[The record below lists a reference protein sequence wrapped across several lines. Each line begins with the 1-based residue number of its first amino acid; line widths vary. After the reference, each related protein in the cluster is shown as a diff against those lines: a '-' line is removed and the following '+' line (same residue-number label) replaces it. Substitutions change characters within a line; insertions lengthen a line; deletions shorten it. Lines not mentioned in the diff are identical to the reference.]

1 MEKNVQDRINS
12 WLNGP
17 YDEETKKE
25 IKALLDSGNEKEL
38 TDAFYRDLEFGTGGL
53 RGIMG
58 VGTNR
63 MNKYTVGVA
72 TQGLANYILKQGGSD
87 YKVAIGYDS
96 RNNSDVFSKAAAE
109 ILSSNGISVYLYDD
123 IHPISLLS
131 YAVRSLGCIAGVVVT
146 ASHNPKEYNGYKV
159 YWTDGAQVIPPHDK
173 NIIEEVL
180 KVKPEEVKTGDA
192 SRVTLIG
199 KDIEDKYMN
208 DLMGYLVNPDIIK
221 KHHDIKI
228 VYTPIHGSGYKM
240 VPMALRKAGFT
251 NLTTLEGA
259 QPPNG
264 NFPTVES
271 PNPENPEALQIAVNK
286 AKEIG
291 AELVMGTDPDCD
303 RMGCA
308 LLTKDGS
315 YMYLTGNQI
324 GSIIS
329 YYLITNKKN
338 VKDPYIV
345 KTIVTTELARAIADA
360 NNVKL
365 YDVLTGFKWIANI
378 IETTKEGTY
387 LFGFEE
393 SFGYCI
399 NSNVR
404 DKDGVSSCLMLAEVL
419 AYCKDNNMTLADY
432 LESIYEKYGYFYEE
446 TISITKKGADGAKAI
461 ADLMTYY
468 RNNLPK
474 ENLMTYYRNNLPKE
488 ISGVEVVSI
497 SDYEKKE
504 VYDNSGKKIKDITLP
519 KSNVLQYILS
529 DKTKITIRPSGT
541 EPKIK
546 FYFEVCVKESKD
558 KRLAIAKEKVAN
570 FKKFIKE

>member
-1 MEKNVQDRINS
+1 MEKNIEERINS
-12 WLNGP
+12 WLNGA

-25 IKALLDSGNEKEL
+25 IRDLLESKNEKEL

-63 MNKYTVGVA
+63 MNKYTVGRA
-72 TQGLANYILKQGGSD
+72 TQGLANYILKQNGKD
-87 YKVAIGYDS
+87 FKVAIGYDS
-96 RNNSDVFSKAAAE
+96 RNNSDIFSKTAAE
-109 ILSSNGISVYLYDD
+109 ILSSNGIKVYLYDD

-131 YAVRSLGCIAGVVVT
+131 YAVRSLGCIAGIVVT

-159 YWTDGAQVIPPHDK
+159 YWMDGAQVIPPHDK
-173 NIIEEVL
+173 NIIDEVL
-180 KVKPEEVKTGDA
+180 KVRPEEVKMGD
-192 SRVTLIG
+192 SSKVSLIG

-208 DLMGYLVNPDIIK
+208 DLMDYLVNPDIIK
-221 KHHDIKI
+221 KHNDIKI

-240 VPMALRKAGFT
+240 VPMALKKAGFT
-251 NLTTLEGA
+251 NITTLETV

-271 PNPENPEALQIAVNK
+271 PNPENPEALKMAVDK

-308 LLTKDGS
+308 LLDRDGN
-315 YMYLTGNQI
+315 YIYLTGNQI
-324 GSIIS
+324 GSIILN
-329 YYLITNKKN
+329 YLITNKKN
-338 VKDPYIV
+338 IKNPFVV
-345 KTIVTTELARAIADA
+345 KTIVTTELARTIADA

-365 YDVLTGFKWIANI
+365 FDVLTGFKWIADI
-378 IETTKEGTY
+378 IEREKDGNY

-399 NSNVR
+399 NGNVR
-404 DKDGVSSCLMLAEVL
+404 DKDGVSSCLIFAEIL
-419 AYCKDNNMTLADY
+419 AYCKDNDMTLADY
-432 LESIYEKYGYFYEE
+432 LESLYEKYGYFYEE

-461 ADLMTYY
+461 EDMMTYY
-468 RNNLPK
+468 RNN
-474 ENLMTYYRNNLPKE
+474 MPKE
-488 ISGVEVVSI
+488 ISGVEVVHI

-529 DKTKITIRPSGT
+529 DNTKITIRPSGT

-558 KRLAIAKEKVAN
+558 KRVSVAKEKVAN

>member
-12 WLNGP
+12 WLNGS

-72 TQGLANYILKQGGSD
+72 TQGLANYILKQGSNN

-131 YAVRSLGCIAGVVVT
+131 YAVRSLGCIAGIVVT

-173 NIIEEVL
+173 NIIDEVL
-180 KVKPEEVKTGDA
+180 KVKPEEVKMGDA
-192 SRVTLIG
+192 SKVTLIG

-208 DLMGYLVNPDIIK
+208 DLMSYLVNPDIIK

-271 PNPENPEALQIAVNK
+271 PNPENPEALKIAVNK

-324 GSIIS
+324 GSIIA

-338 VKDPYIV
+338 IQNPYIV

-365 YDVLTGFKWIANI
+365 YDVLTGFKWIADI
-378 IETTKEGTY
+378 IERTKDGTY

-461 ADLMTYY
+461 TD
-468 RNNLPK
+468 
-474 ENLMTYYRNNLPKE
+474 LMTYYRNNLPKE

-504 VYDNSGKKIKDITLP
+504 VYDNSGKKISDITLP

-558 KRLAIAKEKVAN
+558 KRLAVAKEKVAN

>member
-1 MEKNVQDRINS
+1 MEKIIEERINS
-12 WLNGP
+12 WLNGA
-17 YDEETKKE
+17 YDDETKKE
-25 IKALLDSGNEKEL
+25 IKSLLDSKNEKEL
-38 TDAFYRDLEFGTGGL
+38 IDAFYRDLEFGTGGL

-63 MNKYTVGVA
+63 MNKYTVGKA
-72 TQGLANYILKQGGSD
+72 TQGLANYILKQNKQNGKD

-96 RNNSDVFSKAAAE
+96 RNNSDIFSKTAAE
-109 ILSSNGISVYLYDD
+109 ILSSNGIKVYLYDD

-131 YAVRSLGCIAGVVVT
+131 YAVRNLECIAGIVVT

-173 NIIEEVL
+173 NIIDEVL
-180 KVKPEEVKTGDA
+180 KVSPEEVKMGDN
-192 SRVTLIG
+192 SKVSFIG

-208 DLMGYLVNPDIIK
+208 DLMNYLVNPDIIK

-240 VPMALRKAGFT
+240 VPMALKKAGFT
-251 NLTTLEGA
+251 NITTLESV

-271 PNPENPEALQIAVNK
+271 PNPENPEALKIAVDK

-291 AELVMGTDPDCD
+291 AELVLGTDPDCD
-303 RMGCA
+303 RMGIA
-308 LLTKDGS
+308 LLNRDGN
-315 YMYLTGNQI
+315 YIYLTGNQI
-324 GSIIS
+324 GSIILN
-329 YYLITNKKN
+329 YLITNKKN
-338 VKDPYIV
+338 IKNPFVV

-360 NNVKL
+360 NNVKIF
-365 YDVLTGFKWIANI
+365 DVLTGFKWIADI
-378 IETTKEGTY
+378 IEREKDGNY

-393 SFGYCI
+393 SFGYCM
-399 NSNVR
+399 NGNVR
-404 DKDGVSSCLMLAEVL
+404 DKDGVSSCLIFSEIL
-419 AYCKDNNMTLADY
+419 AYCKYNSITLADY
-432 LESIYEKYGYFYEE
+432 LESVYEKYGYFYEE

-461 ADLMTYY
+461 EDMMTYY
-468 RNNLPK
+468 RNNI
-474 ENLMTYYRNNLPKE
+474 PKE
-488 ISGVEVVSI
+488 ISGVEVVHI

-504 VYDNSGKKIKDITLP
+504 IYDNNGKKIKDITLP
-519 KSNVLQYILS
+519 KSNVLQYILK
-529 DKTKITIRPSGT
+529 DNTKITIRPSGT

-558 KRLAIAKEKVAN
+558 KRVAIAKEKVAN

>member
-1 MEKNVQDRINS
+1 MEKIVEERINS
-12 WLNGP
+12 WLNGA

-25 IKALLDSGNEKEL
+25 IRDLIDSKNEKEL

-58 VGTNR
+58 VGSNR
-63 MNKYTVGVA
+63 MNKYTVGKA
-72 TQGLANYILKQGGSD
+72 TQGLANYILKQNGESF
-87 YKVAIGYDS
+87 KVAIGYDS
-96 RNNSDVFSKAAAE
+96 RNNSDIFSKTAAE
-109 ILSSNGISVYLYDD
+109 ILSSNGIKVYLYDD

-131 YAVRSLGCIAGVVVT
+131 YAVRSLGCIAGIVVT

-173 NIIEEVL
+173 NIIDEVL
-180 KVKPEEVKTGDA
+180 KVKPEEVKLGDN
-192 SRVTLIG
+192 SNVRLIG

-221 KHHDIKI
+221 KHNDIKI

-240 VPMALRKAGFT
+240 VPMALKKAGFT
-251 NLTTLEGA
+251 NITTLETV

-271 PNPENPEALQIAVNK
+271 PNPENPEALKMAVDK

-308 LLTKDGS
+308 LLDRDKN
-315 YMYLTGNQI
+315 YIYLTGNQI
-324 GSIIS
+324 GSIILH
-329 YYLITNKKN
+329 YLITNKKN
-338 VKDPYIV
+338 IKNPFVV
-345 KTIVTTELARAIADA
+345 KTIVTTELAKSIANA
-360 NNVKL
+360 NNVKIF
-365 YDVLTGFKWIANI
+365 DVLTGFKWIADI
-378 IETTKEGTY
+378 IEREKDGNY

-399 NSNVR
+399 NGNVR
-404 DKDGVSSCLMLAEVL
+404 DKDGVSACLIFAEIL
-419 AYCKDNNMTLADY
+419 AYCKDNDITLVDY
-432 LESIYEKYGYFYEE
+432 LESVYEKYGYFYEE

-461 ADLMTYY
+461 EDMMTYY
-468 RNNLPK
+468 RNN
-474 ENLMTYYRNNLPKE
+474 MPKE
-488 ISGVEVVSI
+488 ISGVEVIHI

-504 VYDNSGKKIKDITLP
+504 VYGNDGKKIKDITLP
-519 KSNVLQYILS
+519 KSNVLQYILK
-529 DKTKITIRPSGT
+529 DNVKITIRPSGT

-558 KRLAIAKEKVAN
+558 KRVSVAKEKVAN

>member
-1 MEKNVQDRINS
+1 MEQEVKARIDS

-72 TQGLANYILKQGGSD
+72 TQGLVNYILKQGGSD

-109 ILSSNGISVYLYDD
+109 ILSSNGIKVYLYDD

-131 YAVRSLGCIAGVVVT
+131 YAVRNLGCIAGIVVT

-173 NIIEEVL
+173 NIIDEVL
-180 KVKPEEVKTGDA
+180 KVKPEEVKMGDN
-192 SRVTLIG
+192 SRVTFIG

-208 DLMGYLVNPDIIK
+208 DLMSYLVNPDIIK

-259 QPPNG
+259 QPPDG

-324 GSIIS
+324 GSIMA

-338 VKDPYIV
+338 IKNPYIV

-360 NNVKL
+360 NNVKI
-365 YDVLTGFKWIANI
+365 YDVLTGFKWIADV
-378 IETTKEGTY
+378 IEREKEGTY

-419 AYCKDNNMTLADY
+419 AYCKDNNITLADY

-474 ENLMTYYRNNLPKE
+474 E
-488 ISGVEVVSI
+488 ISGVQVETI

-504 VYDNSGKKIKDITLP
+504 VYDNTGKKIKDITLP

-558 KRLAIAKEKVAN
+558 KRLNIAKEKVAN

>member
-1 MEKNVQDRINS
+1 MEQEVKARIDS
-12 WLNGP
+12 WLNGS

-25 IKALLDSGNEKEL
+25 IRALLDAGNEKEL
-38 TDAFYRDLEFGTGGL
+38 IDAFYRDLEFGTGGL

-72 TQGLANYILKQGGSD
+72 TQGLANYILKQGGSN

-131 YAVRSLGCIAGVVVT
+131 YAVRSLGCIAGIVVT

-173 NIIEEVL
+173 NIIDEVL
-180 KVKPEEVKTGDA
+180 KVKPEEVKMGD
-192 SRVTLIG
+192 SSKVTIIG

-264 NFPTVES
+264 NFPTVEL
-271 PNPENPEALQIAVNK
+271 PNPENPEALKIAVDK

-324 GSIIS
+324 GSIIA

-338 VKDPYIV
+338 IKNPFIV
-345 KTIVTTELARAIADA
+345 KTIVTTELARVIANSND
-360 NNVKL
+360 VKI
-365 YDVLTGFKWIANI
+365 YDVLTGFKWIADV
-378 IETTKEGTY
+378 IERDKEGTY

-446 TISITKKGADGAKAI
+446 TVSITKKGADGAKAI
-461 ADLMTYY
+461 SDLMTYY

-474 ENLMTYYRNNLPKE
+474 EIAGIK
-488 ISGVEVVSI
+488 VETI

-504 VYDNSGKKIKDITLP
+504 VYDNTGRKVGNISLP
-519 KSNVLQYILS
+519 KSNVLQYILE

-558 KRLAIAKEKVAN
+558 KRLDVAKEKVAN

>member
-1 MEKNVQDRINS
+1 MEKIVEERINS
-12 WLNGP
+12 WLNGA

-25 IKALLDSGNEKEL
+25 IRDLIDSKNEKEL

-58 VGTNR
+58 VGSNR
-63 MNKYTVGVA
+63 MNKYTVGKA
-72 TQGLANYILKQGGSD
+72 TQGLANYILKQNGESF
-87 YKVAIGYDS
+87 KVAIGYDS
-96 RNNSDVFSKAAAE
+96 RNNSDIFSKTAAE
-109 ILSSNGISVYLYDD
+109 ILSSNGIKVYLYDD

-131 YAVRSLGCIAGVVVT
+131 YAVRSLGCIAGIVVT

-173 NIIEEVL
+173 NIIDEVL
-180 KVKPEEVKTGDA
+180 KVKPEEVKLGDN
-192 SRVTLIG
+192 SNVRLIG

-221 KHHDIKI
+221 KHNDIKI

-240 VPMALRKAGFT
+240 VPMALKKAGFT
-251 NLTTLEGA
+251 NITTLETV

-271 PNPENPEALQIAVNK
+271 PNPENPEALKMAVDK

-308 LLTKDGS
+308 LLDRDKN
-315 YMYLTGNQI
+315 YIYLTGNQI
-324 GSIIS
+324 GSIILH
-329 YYLITNKKN
+329 YLITNKKN
-338 VKDPYIV
+338 IKNPFVV
-345 KTIVTTELARAIADA
+345 KTIVTTELARTIADA
-360 NNVKL
+360 NNIKL
-365 YDVLTGFKWIANI
+365 FDVLTGFKWIADI
-378 IETTKEGTY
+378 IEREKDGNY

-399 NSNVR
+399 NENVR
-404 DKDGVSSCLMLAEVL
+404 DKDGVSACLIFAEIL
-419 AYCKDNNMTLADY
+419 AYCKDNDITLVDY

-461 ADLMTYY
+461 EDMMTYY
-468 RNNLPK
+468 RNN
-474 ENLMTYYRNNLPKE
+474 MPKE
-488 ISGVEVVSI
+488 ISGVEVIHI

-504 VYDNSGKKIKDITLP
+504 VYGNDGKKIKDITLP
-519 KSNVLQYILS
+519 KSNVLQYILK
-529 DKTKITIRPSGT
+529 DNTKITIRPSGT

-558 KRLAIAKEKVAN
+558 KRVSVAKEKVES

>member
-271 PNPENPEALQIAVNK
+271 PNPENPEALEIAVNK

-360 NNVKL
+360 NNIKL

-474 ENLMTYYRNNLPKE
+474 E

-504 VYDNSGKKIKDITLP
+504 VYDNSGKKISDIALP
-519 KSNVLQYILS
+519 KSNVLQYILA
-529 DKTKITIRPSGT
+529 DKTKITVRPSGT

-558 KRLAIAKEKVAN
+558 KRVNIAKEKVAN

>member
-12 WLNGP
+12 WLNGS

-25 IKALLDSGNEKEL
+25 IKALLDAGNEKEL
-38 TDAFYRDLEFGTGGL
+38 IDAFYRDLEFGTGGL

-72 TQGLANYILKQGGSD
+72 TQGLANYILKQGSNN

-131 YAVRSLGCIAGVVVT
+131 YAVRSLGCIAGIVVT

-173 NIIEEVL
+173 NIIDEVL
-180 KVKPEEVKTGDA
+180 KVKPEEVKMGDA
-192 SRVTLIG
+192 SKVTLIG

-324 GSIIS
+324 GSIIA

-338 VKDPYIV
+338 IQNPYIV

-365 YDVLTGFKWIANI
+365 YDVLTGFKWIADI
-378 IETTKEGTY
+378 IERTKDGTY

-474 ENLMTYYRNNLPKE
+474 E

-504 VYDNSGKKIKDITLP
+504 VYDNSGKKISDITLP
-519 KSNVLQYILS
+519 KSNVLQYILA
-529 DKTKITIRPSGT
+529 DKTKITVRPSGT

-558 KRLAIAKEKVAN
+558 KRLAVAKEKVAN

>member
-1 MEKNVQDRINS
+1 MEKNIEERINS
-12 WLNGP
+12 WLNGA

-25 IKALLDSGNEKEL
+25 IRDLLDSKNEKEL

-63 MNKYTVGVA
+63 MNKYTVGRA
-72 TQGLANYILKQGGSD
+72 TQGLANYILKQNGKD
-87 YKVAIGYDS
+87 FKVAIGYDS
-96 RNNSDVFSKAAAE
+96 RNNSDIFSKTAAE
-109 ILSSNGISVYLYDD
+109 ILSSNGIKVYLYDD

-131 YAVRSLGCIAGVVVT
+131 YAVRSLGCIAGIVVT

-173 NIIEEVL
+173 NIIDEVL
-180 KVKPEEVKTGDA
+180 KVSPEEVKMGD
-192 SRVTLIG
+192 SSKVSLIG

-221 KHHDIKI
+221 KHNDIKI

-240 VPMALRKAGFT
+240 VPMALKKAGFT
-251 NLTTLEGA
+251 NITTLETV

-271 PNPENPEALQIAVNK
+271 PNPENPEALKMAVDK

-308 LLTKDGS
+308 LLDRDGN
-315 YMYLTGNQI
+315 YIYLTGNQI
-324 GSIIS
+324 GSIILN
-329 YYLITNKKN
+329 YLITNKKN
-338 VKDPYIV
+338 IKNPFVV
-345 KTIVTTELARAIADA
+345 KTIVTTELARTIADA

-365 YDVLTGFKWIANI
+365 FDVLTGFKWIADI
-378 IETTKEGTY
+378 IEREKDGNY

-399 NSNVR
+399 NGNVR
-404 DKDGVSSCLMLAEVL
+404 DKDGVSSCLIFAEIL

-432 LESIYEKYGYFYEE
+432 LESLYEKYGYFYEE

-461 ADLMTYY
+461 EDMMTYY
-468 RNNLPK
+468 RNN
-474 ENLMTYYRNNLPKE
+474 MPKE
-488 ISGVEVVSI
+488 ISGIEVVHI

-529 DKTKITIRPSGT
+529 DNTKITIRPSGT

-558 KRLAIAKEKVAN
+558 KRVAVAKDKVAN

>member
-12 WLNGP
+12 WLNGS

-25 IKALLDSGNEKEL
+25 IKALLDAGNEKEL
-38 TDAFYRDLEFGTGGL
+38 IDAFYRDLEFGTGGL

-72 TQGLANYILKQGGSD
+72 TQGLANYILKQGSNN

-131 YAVRSLGCIAGVVVT
+131 YAVRSLGCIAGIVVT

-173 NIIEEVL
+173 NIIDEVL
-180 KVKPEEVKTGDA
+180 KVKPEDVKMGDA
-192 SRVTLIG
+192 SKVTLIG

-221 KHHDIKI
+221 KHNDIKI

-324 GSIIS
+324 GSIMA

-338 VKDPYIV
+338 VKNPYIV

-365 YDVLTGFKWIANI
+365 YDVLTGFKWIADI
-378 IETTKEGTY
+378 IERTKDGTY

-461 ADLMTYY
+461 AD
-468 RNNLPK
+468 
-474 ENLMTYYRNNLPKE
+474 LMTYYRNNLPKE

>member
-1 MEKNVQDRINS
+1 MEKNIEERIDS
-12 WLNGP
+12 WLNGA

-25 IKALLDSGNEKEL
+25 IRDLLETKNEKEL

-63 MNKYTVGVA
+63 MNKYTVGRA
-72 TQGLANYILKQGGSD
+72 TQGLANYILKQNGESF
-87 YKVAIGYDS
+87 KVAIGYDS
-96 RNNSDVFSKAAAE
+96 RNNSDIFSKTAAE
-109 ILSSNGISVYLYDD
+109 ILSSNGIKVYLYDD

-131 YAVRSLGCIAGVVVT
+131 YAVRSLGCIAGIVVT

-173 NIIEEVL
+173 NIIDEVL
-180 KVKPEEVKTGDA
+180 KVSPEEVKMGDN
-192 SRVTLIG
+192 SKVSLIG

-208 DLMGYLVNPDIIK
+208 DLMGYLVGPDIIK
-221 KHHDIKI
+221 KHNDIKI

-240 VPMALRKAGFT
+240 VPMALKKAGFT
-251 NLTTLEGA
+251 NITTLETV
-259 QPPNG
+259 QPPDG

-271 PNPENPEALQIAVNK
+271 PNPENPEALKMAVDK

-308 LLTKDGS
+308 LLDRDGN
-315 YMYLTGNQI
+315 YIYLTGNQI
-324 GSIIS
+324 GSIILN
-329 YYLITNKKN
+329 YLITNKKN
-338 VKDPYIV
+338 IKNPFVV
-345 KTIVTTELARAIADA
+345 KTIVTTELARTIADA

-365 YDVLTGFKWIANI
+365 FDVLTGFKWIADI
-378 IETTKEGTY
+378 IEREKDGNY

-399 NSNVR
+399 NGNVR
-404 DKDGVSSCLMLAEVL
+404 DKDGVSSCLIFAEVL

-432 LESIYEKYGYFYEE
+432 LESLYEKYGYFYEE

-461 ADLMTYY
+461 EDMMTYY
-468 RNNLPK
+468 RNN
-474 ENLMTYYRNNLPKE
+474 MPKE
-488 ISGVEVVSI
+488 ISGVEVVHI

-504 VYDNSGKKIKDITLP
+504 VYDKDGKKIKDITLP
-519 KSNVLQYILS
+519 KSNVLQYILK
-529 DKTKITIRPSGT
+529 DNTKITIRPSGT

-558 KRLAIAKEKVAN
+558 KRVSVAKDKVAN

>member
-1 MEKNVQDRINS
+1 MEKNIEERINS
-12 WLNGP
+12 WLNGA

-25 IKALLDSGNEKEL
+25 IRDLLETKNEKEL

-63 MNKYTVGVA
+63 MNKYTVGRA
-72 TQGLANYILKQGGSD
+72 TQGLANYILKQKGESF
-87 YKVAIGYDS
+87 KVAIGYDS
-96 RNNSDVFSKAAAE
+96 RNNSDIFSKTAAE
-109 ILSSNGISVYLYDD
+109 ILSSNGIKVYLYDD

-131 YAVRSLGCIAGVVVT
+131 YAVRSLGCIAGIVVT

-173 NIIEEVL
+173 NIIDEVL
-180 KVKPEEVKTGDA
+180 KVSPEEVKMGDN
-192 SRVTLIG
+192 SKVSLIG

-221 KHHDIKI
+221 KHNDIKI

-240 VPMALRKAGFT
+240 VPMALKKAGFT
-251 NLTTLEGA
+251 NITTLETV

-271 PNPENPEALQIAVNK
+271 PNPENPEALKMAVDK

-308 LLTKDGS
+308 LLGRDGN
-315 YMYLTGNQI
+315 YIYLTGNQI
-324 GSIIS
+324 GSIILN
-329 YYLITNKKN
+329 YLITNKKN
-338 VKDPYIV
+338 IKNPFVV
-345 KTIVTTELARAIADA
+345 KTIVTTELARTIADA

-365 YDVLTGFKWIANI
+365 FDVLTGFKWIADI
-378 IETTKEGTY
+378 IEREKDGNY

-399 NSNVR
+399 NGNVR
-404 DKDGVSSCLMLAEVL
+404 DKDGVSSCLIFAEVL

-432 LESIYEKYGYFYEE
+432 LESLYEKYGYFYEE

-461 ADLMTYY
+461 EDMMTYY
-468 RNNLPK
+468 RNN
-474 ENLMTYYRNNLPKE
+474 MPKE
-488 ISGVEVVSI
+488 ISGVEVVHI

-504 VYDNSGKKIKDITLP
+504 VYDKDGKKIKDITLP
-519 KSNVLQYILS
+519 KSNVLQYILK
-529 DKTKITIRPSGT
+529 DNTKITIRPSGT

-558 KRLAIAKEKVAN
+558 KRVAVAKEKVAN

>member
-1 MEKNVQDRINS
+1 MEKIVEERINS
-12 WLNGP
+12 WLNGA

-25 IKALLDSGNEKEL
+25 IRDLIDSKNEKEL

-58 VGTNR
+58 VGSNR
-63 MNKYTVGVA
+63 MNKYTVGRA
-72 TQGLANYILKQGGSD
+72 TQGLANYILKQNGESF
-87 YKVAIGYDS
+87 KVAIGYDS
-96 RNNSDVFSKAAAE
+96 RNNSDIFSKTAAE
-109 ILSSNGISVYLYDD
+109 ILSSNGIKVYLYDD

-131 YAVRSLGCIAGVVVT
+131 YAVRSLGCIAGIVVT

-173 NIIEEVL
+173 NIIDEVL
-180 KVKPEEVKTGDA
+180 KVKPEEVKMGDN
-192 SRVTLIG
+192 SKVSLIG

-208 DLMGYLVNPDIIK
+208 DLIGYLVNPDIIK
-221 KHHDIKI
+221 KHNDIKI

-240 VPMALRKAGFT
+240 VPMALKKAGFT
-251 NLTTLEGA
+251 NITTLETV

-271 PNPENPEALQIAVNK
+271 PNPENPEALKMAVDK

-308 LLTKDGS
+308 LLDRDKN
-315 YMYLTGNQI
+315 YIYLTGNQI
-324 GSIIS
+324 GSIILH
-329 YYLITNKKN
+329 YLITNKKN
-338 VKDPYIV
+338 IKNPFVV
-345 KTIVTTELARAIADA
+345 KTIVTTELAKSIANS
-360 NNVKL
+360 NNVKIF
-365 YDVLTGFKWIANI
+365 DVLTGFKWIADI
-378 IETTKEGTY
+378 IEREKDGNY

-399 NSNVR
+399 NGNVR
-404 DKDGVSSCLMLAEVL
+404 DKDGVSACLIFAEIL
-419 AYCKDNNMTLADY
+419 AYCKDNNITLVDY

-461 ADLMTYY
+461 EGMMTYY
-468 RNNLPK
+468 RNN
-474 ENLMTYYRNNLPKE
+474 MPKE
-488 ISGVEVVSI
+488 ISGVEVIHI

-504 VYDNSGKKIKDITLP
+504 VYANDGKKIKDITLP
-519 KSNVLQYILS
+519 KSNVLQYILK
-529 DKTKITIRPSGT
+529 DNVKITIRPSGT

-558 KRLAIAKEKVAN
+558 KRVSVAKEKVES

>member
-1 MEKNVQDRINS
+1 MEKNIEERINS
-12 WLNGP
+12 WLNGA
-17 YDEETKKE
+17 YDEETKKS
-25 IKALLDSGNEKEL
+25 IRDLLDSKNEKEL

-63 MNKYTVGVA
+63 MNKYTVGRA
-72 TQGLANYILKQGGSD
+72 TQGLANYILKQNGKD
-87 YKVAIGYDS
+87 FKVAIGYDS
-96 RNNSDVFSKAAAE
+96 RNNSDIFSKTAAE
-109 ILSSNGISVYLYDD
+109 ILSSNGIKVYLYDD

-131 YAVRSLGCIAGVVVT
+131 YAVRSLGCIAGIVVT

-173 NIIEEVL
+173 NIIDEVL
-180 KVKPEEVKTGDA
+180 KVSPEEVKMGDN
-192 SRVTLIG
+192 SKVSLIG

-221 KHHDIKI
+221 KHNDIKI

-240 VPMALRKAGFT
+240 VPMALKKAGFT
-251 NLTTLEGA
+251 NITTLETV

-271 PNPENPEALQIAVNK
+271 PNPENPEALKMAVDK

-308 LLTKDGS
+308 LLDRDGN
-315 YMYLTGNQI
+315 YIYLTGNQI
-324 GSIIS
+324 GSIILN
-329 YYLITNKKN
+329 YLITNKKN
-338 VKDPYIV
+338 IKNPFVV
-345 KTIVTTELARAIADA
+345 KTIVTTELARTIADA

-365 YDVLTGFKWIANI
+365 FDVLTGFKWIADI
-378 IETTKEGTY
+378 IEREKDGNY

-399 NSNVR
+399 NGNVR
-404 DKDGVSSCLMLAEVL
+404 DKDGVSSCLIFAEIL

-432 LESIYEKYGYFYEE
+432 LESLYEKYGYFYEE

-461 ADLMTYY
+461 EDMMTYY
-468 RNNLPK
+468 RNN
-474 ENLMTYYRNNLPKE
+474 MPKE
-488 ISGVEVVSI
+488 ISGVEVVHI

-504 VYDNSGKKIKDITLP
+504 VYEPKGPPSAKNGKKIKDITLP

-529 DKTKITIRPSGT
+529 DNTKITIRPSGT

-558 KRLAIAKEKVAN
+558 KRVAVAKEKVAN

>member
-1 MEKNVQDRINS
+1 MEKIVEERINS
-12 WLNGP
+12 WLNGA

-25 IKALLDSGNEKEL
+25 IRDLIDSKNEKEL

-58 VGTNR
+58 VGSNR
-63 MNKYTVGVA
+63 MNKYTVGKA
-72 TQGLANYILKQGGSD
+72 TQGLANYILKQNGESF
-87 YKVAIGYDS
+87 KVAIGYDS
-96 RNNSDVFSKAAAE
+96 RNNSDIFSKTAAE
-109 ILSSNGISVYLYDD
+109 ILSSNGIKVYLYDD

-131 YAVRSLGCIAGVVVT
+131 YAVRSLGCIAGIVVT

-173 NIIEEVL
+173 NIIDEVL
-180 KVKPEEVKTGDA
+180 KVKPEEVKLGDN
-192 SRVTLIG
+192 SNVRLIG

-208 DLMGYLVNPDIIK
+208 DLMSYLVNPDIIK
-221 KHHDIKI
+221 KHNDIKI

-240 VPMALRKAGFT
+240 VPMALKKAGFT
-251 NLTTLEGA
+251 NITTLETV

-264 NFPTVES
+264 NFPTVGS
-271 PNPENPEALQIAVNK
+271 PNPENPEALKMAVDK

-308 LLTKDGS
+308 LLDRDKN
-315 YMYLTGNQI
+315 YIYLTGNQI
-324 GSIIS
+324 GSIILH
-329 YYLITNKKN
+329 YLITNKKN
-338 VKDPYIV
+338 IKNPFVV
-345 KTIVTTELARAIADA
+345 KTIVTTELAKSIANA
-360 NNVKL
+360 NNVKIF
-365 YDVLTGFKWIANI
+365 DVLTGFKWIADI
-378 IETTKEGTY
+378 IEREKDGNY

-399 NSNVR
+399 NGNVR
-404 DKDGVSSCLMLAEVL
+404 DKDGVSACLIFAEIL
-419 AYCKDNNMTLADY
+419 AYCKDNDITLVDY
-432 LESIYEKYGYFYEE
+432 LESIYEEYGYFYEE

-461 ADLMTYY
+461 EDMMTYY
-468 RNNLPK
+468 RNN
-474 ENLMTYYRNNLPKE
+474 MPKE
-488 ISGVEVVSI
+488 ISGVEVIHI

-504 VYDNSGKKIKDITLP
+504 VYGNDGKKIKDITLP
-519 KSNVLQYILS
+519 KSNVLQYILK
-529 DKTKITIRPSGT
+529 DNVKITIRPSGT

-558 KRLAIAKEKVAN
+558 KRVSVAKEKVAN

>member
-271 PNPENPEALQIAVNK
+271 PNPENPEALQIAVNN

-365 YDVLTGFKWIANI
+365 YDVLTGFKWIADI
-378 IETTKEGTY
+378 IERTKEGTY

-474 ENLMTYYRNNLPKE
+474 E

-504 VYDNSGKKIKDITLP
+504 VYDNSGKKISDIALP
-519 KSNVLQYILS
+519 KSNVLQYILA
-529 DKTKITIRPSGT
+529 DKTKITVRPSGT

-558 KRLAIAKEKVAN
+558 KRLNIAKEKVAN

>member
-96 RNNSDVFSKAAAE
+96 RNNSDVFSKAVAE

-192 SRVTLIG
+192 SRVTLVG

-365 YDVLTGFKWIANI
+365 YDVLTGFKWIADI
-378 IETTKEGTY
+378 IERTKEGTY

-474 ENLMTYYRNNLPKE
+474 E
-488 ISGVEVVSI
+488 ISGVEVVNI

-504 VYDNSGKKIKDITLP
+504 VYDNSGKKISDIALP
-519 KSNVLQYILS
+519 KSNVLQYILA
-529 DKTKITIRPSGT
+529 DKTKITVRPSGT

-558 KRLAIAKEKVAN
+558 KRVNIAKEKVAN

>member
-1 MEKNVQDRINS
+1 MEQEVKARIDS
-12 WLNGP
+12 WLNGS

-25 IKALLDSGNEKEL
+25 IKALLDAGNEKEL
-38 TDAFYRDLEFGTGGL
+38 IDAFYRDLEFGTGGL

-72 TQGLANYILKQGGSD
+72 TQGLANYILKQGKSD

-96 RNNSDVFSKAAAE
+96 RNNSDVFSKSAAE
-109 ILSSNGISVYLYDD
+109 ILSSNGIKVYLYDD

-131 YAVRSLGCIAGVVVT
+131 YAVRDLGCIAGIVVT

-159 YWTDGAQVIPPHDK
+159 YWTDGAQVVPPHDK
-173 NIIEEVL
+173 NIIDEVL
-180 KVKPEEVKTGDA
+180 KVKPEEVKMGD
-192 SRVTLIG
+192 SSKVTIIG

-208 DLMGYLVNPDIIK
+208 DLMSYLVNPDIIK

-240 VPMALRKAGFT
+240 VPMALKKAGFT

-259 QPPNG
+259 QPPDG
-264 NFPTVES
+264 NFPTVDS
-271 PNPENPEALQIAVNK
+271 PNPENPEALQIAVDK

-329 YYLITNKKN
+329 YYLINNKKN
-338 VKDPYIV
+338 IQNPFIV
-345 KTIVTTELARAIADA
+345 KTIVTTELARVIANS
-360 NNVKL
+360 NNVKI
-365 YDVLTGFKWIANI
+365 YDVLTGFKWIADV
-378 IETTKEGTY
+378 IEREKDGTY

-404 DKDGVSSCLMLAEVL
+404 DKDGVSSCLILAEVL
-419 AYCKDNNMTLADY
+419 AYCKDNNITLADY

-446 TISITKKGADGAKAI
+446 TVSITKKGADGAKAI

-474 ENLMTYYRNNLPKE
+474 D
-488 ISGVEVVSI
+488 ISGVKVETI

-519 KSNVLQYILS
+519 KSNVLQYILE

-558 KRLAIAKEKVAN
+558 KRLAVAKEKVAN

>member
-1 MEKNVQDRINS
+1 MEQEVKARIDS

-96 RNNSDVFSKAAAE
+96 RNNSDVFSHAAAE
-109 ILSSNGISVYLYDD
+109 ILSSNGIKVYLYDD

-131 YAVRSLGCIAGVVVT
+131 YAVRSLGCIAGIVVT

-173 NIIEEVL
+173 NIIDEVL
-180 KVKPEEVKTGDA
+180 KVKPEEVKMGDA
-192 SRVTLIG
+192 SKISIIG

-259 QPPNG
+259 QPPDG

-324 GSIIS
+324 GSIMA

-338 VKDPYIV
+338 IKNPYIV

-360 NNVKL
+360 NNVKI
-365 YDVLTGFKWIANI
+365 YDVLTGFKWIADV
-378 IETTKEGTY
+378 IEREKEGTY

-419 AYCKDNNMTLADY
+419 AYCKENNITLADY

-468 RNNLPK
+468 RD
-474 ENLMTYYRNNLPKE
+474 NLPKE
-488 ISGVEVVSI
+488 ISGVQVETI

-504 VYDNSGKKIKDITLP
+504 VYDNTGKKIKDITLP
-519 KSNVLQYILS
+519 KSNVLQYILA

-558 KRLAIAKEKVAN
+558 KRLAVAKEKVAN

>member
-338 VKDPYIV
+338 VKAPYIV

-360 NNVKL
+360 NNIKL
-365 YDVLTGFKWIANI
+365 YDVLTGFKWIADI
-378 IETTKEGTY
+378 IERTKEGTY

-474 ENLMTYYRNNLPKE
+474 E

-504 VYDNSGKKIKDITLP
+504 VYDNSGKKISDIALP
-519 KSNVLQYILS
+519 KSNVLQYILA
-529 DKTKITIRPSGT
+529 DKTKITVRPSGT

-558 KRLAIAKEKVAN
+558 KRVNIAKEKVAN

>member
-72 TQGLANYILKQGGSD
+72 TQGLANYILKQAGSD

-474 ENLMTYYRNNLPKE
+474 E

-504 VYDNSGKKIKDITLP
+504 VYDNSGKKISDIALP
-519 KSNVLQYILS
+519 KSNVLQYILA
-529 DKTKITIRPSGT
+529 DKTKITVRPSGT

-558 KRLAIAKEKVAN
+558 KRVNIAKEKVAN

>member
-271 PNPENPEALQIAVNK
+271 PNPENPEALQIAVNN

-365 YDVLTGFKWIANI
+365 YDVLTGFKWIADI
-378 IETTKEGTY
+378 IERTKEGTY

-474 ENLMTYYRNNLPKE
+474 E

-504 VYDNSGKKIKDITLP
+504 VYDNSGKKISDIALP
-519 KSNVLQYILS
+519 KSNVLQYILA
-529 DKTKITIRPSGT
+529 DKTKITVRPSGT

-558 KRLAIAKEKVAN
+558 KRVNIAKEKVAN

>member
-1 MEKNVQDRINS
+1 MEKNIEERINS
-12 WLNGP
+12 WLNGA

-25 IKALLDSGNEKEL
+25 IKNLLDSKSEKEL

-63 MNKYTVGVA
+63 MNKYTVGRA
-72 TQGLANYILKQGGSD
+72 TQGLANYILKQNGKD
-87 YKVAIGYDS
+87 FKVAIGYDS
-96 RNNSDVFSKAAAE
+96 RNNSDIFSKTAAE
-109 ILSSNGISVYLYDD
+109 ILSSNGIKVYLYDD

-131 YAVRSLGCIAGVVVT
+131 YAVRSLGCIAGIVVT

-173 NIIEEVL
+173 NIIDEVL
-180 KVKPEEVKTGDA
+180 KVSPEEVKMGDN
-192 SRVTLIG
+192 SKVSLIG

-221 KHHDIKI
+221 KHNDIKI

-240 VPMALRKAGFT
+240 VPMALKKAGFT
-251 NLTTLEGA
+251 NITTLETV

-271 PNPENPEALQIAVNK
+271 PNPENPEALKMAVDK

-308 LLTKDGS
+308 LLNRDGN
-315 YMYLTGNQI
+315 YIYLTGNQI
-324 GSIIS
+324 GSIILN
-329 YYLITNKKN
+329 YLITNKKN
-338 VKDPYIV
+338 IKNPFVV
-345 KTIVTTELARAIADA
+345 KTIVTTELARTIADA

-365 YDVLTGFKWIANI
+365 FDVLTGFKWIADI
-378 IETTKEGTY
+378 IEREKDGNY

-399 NSNVR
+399 NGNVR
-404 DKDGVSSCLMLAEVL
+404 DKDGVSSCLIFAEIL

-432 LESIYEKYGYFYEE
+432 LESLYEKYGYFYEE

-461 ADLMTYY
+461 EYMMTYY
-468 RNNLPK
+468 RNN
-474 ENLMTYYRNNLPKE
+474 MPKE
-488 ISGVEVVSI
+488 ISGVEVVHI

-504 VYDNSGKKIKDITLP
+504 VYANDGKKIKDITLP
-519 KSNVLQYILS
+519 KSNVLQYILK
-529 DKTKITIRPSGT
+529 DNTKITIRPSGT

-546 FYFEVCVKESKD
+546 FYFEVCVKESRD
-558 KRLAIAKEKVAN
+558 KRVSVAKEKVAN

>member
-123 IHPISLLS
+123 ILPISLLS
-131 YAVRSLGCIAGVVVT
+131 YAVRSLGRIAGVVVT

-360 NNVKL
+360 NNIKL
-365 YDVLTGFKWIANI
+365 YDVLTGFKWIADI
-378 IETTKEGTY
+378 IERTKEGTY

-474 ENLMTYYRNNLPKE
+474 E

-504 VYDNSGKKIKDITLP
+504 VYDNSGKKISDIALP
-519 KSNVLQYILS
+519 KSNVLQYILA
-529 DKTKITIRPSGT
+529 DKTKITVRPSGT

-558 KRLAIAKEKVAN
+558 KRVNIAKEKVAN

>member
-1 MEKNVQDRINS
+1 MEQEVKARIDS

-25 IKALLDSGNEKEL
+25 IKALLDAGNEKEL

-109 ILSSNGISVYLYDD
+109 ILSSNGIKVYLYDD

-131 YAVRSLGCIAGVVVT
+131 YAVRSLGCIAGIVVT

-173 NIIEEVL
+173 NIIDEVL
-180 KVKPEEVKTGDA
+180 KVKPEEVKMGDA
-192 SRVTLIG
+192 SKITIIG

-324 GSIIS
+324 GSIMA

-338 VKDPYIV
+338 IKNPYIV

-360 NNVKL
+360 NNVKI
-365 YDVLTGFKWIANI
+365 YDVLTGFKWIADV
-378 IETTKEGTY
+378 IERDKEGTY

-404 DKDGVSSCLMLAEVL
+404 DKDGVSSCLMLSEVL
-419 AYCKDNNMTLADY
+419 AYCKDNNITLADY

-474 ENLMTYYRNNLPKE
+474 E
-488 ISGVEVVSI
+488 ISGVQVETI

-504 VYDNSGKKIKDITLP
+504 VYDNTGKKIKDITLP
-519 KSNVLQYILS
+519 KSNVLQYILA

-558 KRLAIAKEKVAN
+558 KRLEVAKEKVAN

>member
-1 MEKNVQDRINS
+1 MEKNIEERINS
-12 WLNGP
+12 WLNGA

-25 IKALLDSGNEKEL
+25 IRDLLDSKNEKEL

-63 MNKYTVGVA
+63 MNKYTVGRA
-72 TQGLANYILKQGGSD
+72 TQGLANYILKQNGKD
-87 YKVAIGYDS
+87 FKVAIGYDS
-96 RNNSDVFSKAAAE
+96 RNNSDIFSKTAAE
-109 ILSSNGISVYLYDD
+109 ILSSNGIKVYLYDD

-131 YAVRSLGCIAGVVVT
+131 YAVRSLGCIAGIVVT

-173 NIIEEVL
+173 NIIDEVL
-180 KVKPEEVKTGDA
+180 KVSPEEVKMGD
-192 SRVTLIG
+192 SSKVSSIG

-221 KHHDIKI
+221 KHNDIKI

-240 VPMALRKAGFT
+240 VPMALKKAGFT
-251 NLTTLEGA
+251 NITTLETV

-271 PNPENPEALQIAVNK
+271 PNPENPEALKMAVDK

-308 LLTKDGS
+308 LLDRDGN
-315 YMYLTGNQI
+315 YIYLTGNQI
-324 GSIIS
+324 GSIILN
-329 YYLITNKKN
+329 YLITNKKN
-338 VKDPYIV
+338 IKNPFVV
-345 KTIVTTELARAIADA
+345 KTIVTTELARTIADA

-365 YDVLTGFKWIANI
+365 FDVLTGFKWIADI
-378 IETTKEGTY
+378 IEREKDGNY

-399 NSNVR
+399 NGNVR
-404 DKDGVSSCLMLAEVL
+404 DKDGVSSCLIFAEIL
-419 AYCKDNNMTLADY
+419 AYCKDNDMTLADY
-432 LESIYEKYGYFYEE
+432 LESLYEKYGYFYEE

-461 ADLMTYY
+461 EDMMTYY
-468 RNNLPK
+468 RKN
-474 ENLMTYYRNNLPKE
+474 MPKE
-488 ISGVEVVSI
+488 ISGVEVVHI

-504 VYDNSGKKIKDITLP
+504 VYDKDGKKIKDITLP

-529 DKTKITIRPSGT
+529 DNTKITIRPSGT

-558 KRLAIAKEKVAN
+558 KRVAVAKDKVAN

>member
-1 MEKNVQDRINS
+1 MEKIVEDRINS
-12 WLNGP
+12 WLNGA

-25 IKALLDSGNEKEL
+25 IRDLIDSKNEKEL

-63 MNKYTVGVA
+63 MNKYTVGKA
-72 TQGLANYILKQGGSD
+72 TQGLANYILKQNGESF
-87 YKVAIGYDS
+87 KVAIGYDS
-96 RNNSDVFSKAAAE
+96 RNNSDIFSKTAAE
-109 ILSSNGISVYLYDD
+109 ILSSNGIKVYLYDD

-131 YAVRSLGCIAGVVVT
+131 YAVRSLGCIAGIVVT

-173 NIIEEVL
+173 NIIDEVL
-180 KVKPEEVKTGDA
+180 KVKPEEVKFGDN
-192 SRVTLIG
+192 SNVRLIG

-221 KHHDIKI
+221 KHNDIKI

-240 VPMALRKAGFT
+240 VPMALKKAGFT
-251 NLTTLEGA
+251 NITTLETV

-271 PNPENPEALQIAVNK
+271 PNPENPEALKMAVDK

-308 LLTKDGS
+308 LLDRDKN
-315 YMYLTGNQI
+315 YIYLTGNQI
-324 GSIIS
+324 GSIILH
-329 YYLITNKKN
+329 YLITNKKN
-338 VKDPYIV
+338 IKNPFVV
-345 KTIVTTELARAIADA
+345 KTIVTTELAKSIANS
-360 NNVKL
+360 NNVKIF
-365 YDVLTGFKWIANI
+365 DVLTGFKWIADI
-378 IETTKEGTY
+378 IEREKDGNY

-399 NSNVR
+399 NGNVR
-404 DKDGVSSCLMLAEVL
+404 DKDGVSACLIFAEIL
-419 AYCKDNNMTLADY
+419 AYCKDNDITLADY

-461 ADLMTYY
+461 EDMMTYY
-468 RNNLPK
+468 RNN
-474 ENLMTYYRNNLPKE
+474 MPKE
-488 ISGVEVVSI
+488 ISGVEVIHI

-504 VYDNSGKKIKDITLP
+504 VYGNDGKKIKDITLP
-519 KSNVLQYILS
+519 KSNVLQYILK
-529 DKTKITIRPSGT
+529 DNVKITIRPSGT

-558 KRLAIAKEKVAN
+558 KRVSVAKEKVAN

>member
-1 MEKNVQDRINS
+1 MEKNIEERINS
-12 WLNGP
+12 WLNGA

-25 IKALLDSGNEKEL
+25 IKNLLDSQNEKEL
-38 TDAFYRDLEFGTGGL
+38 TDAFYGDLEFGTGGL

-63 MNKYTVGVA
+63 MNKYTVGRA
-72 TQGLANYILKQGGSD
+72 TQGLANYILKQNGKD
-87 YKVAIGYDS
+87 FKVAIGYDS
-96 RNNSDVFSKAAAE
+96 RNNSDIFSKTAAE
-109 ILSSNGISVYLYDD
+109 ILSSNGIKVYLYDD

-131 YAVRSLGCIAGVVVT
+131 YAVRSLGCIAGIVVT

-173 NIIEEVL
+173 NIIDEVL
-180 KVKPEEVKTGDA
+180 KVSPEEVKMGDN
-192 SRVTLIG
+192 SKVSLIG

-221 KHHDIKI
+221 KHNDIKI

-240 VPMALRKAGFT
+240 VPMALKKAGFT
-251 NLTTLEGA
+251 NITTLETV

-271 PNPENPEALQIAVNK
+271 PNPENPEALKMAVDK

-308 LLTKDGS
+308 LLNRDGN
-315 YMYLTGNQI
+315 YIYLTGNQI
-324 GSIIS
+324 GSIILN
-329 YYLITNKKN
+329 YLITNKKN
-338 VKDPYIV
+338 IKNPFVV
-345 KTIVTTELARAIADA
+345 KTIVTTELARTIADA

-365 YDVLTGFKWIANI
+365 FDVLTGFKWIADI
-378 IETTKEGTY
+378 IEREKDGNY

-399 NSNVR
+399 NGNVR
-404 DKDGVSSCLMLAEVL
+404 DKDGVSSCLIFAEIL
-419 AYCKDNNMTLADY
+419 AYCKDNNITLADY
-432 LESIYEKYGYFYEE
+432 LESLYEKYGYFYEE

-461 ADLMTYY
+461 EDMMTYY
-468 RNNLPK
+468 RNN
-474 ENLMTYYRNNLPKE
+474 MPKE
-488 ISGVEVVSI
+488 ISGVEVVHI

-504 VYDNSGKKIKDITLP
+504 VYANDGKKIKDITLP
-519 KSNVLQYILS
+519 KSNVLQYILE
-529 DKTKITIRPSGT
+529 DNTKITIRPSGT

-558 KRLAIAKEKVAN
+558 KRVSVAKEKVES

>member
-1 MEKNVQDRINS
+1 MEKIVEERINS
-12 WLNGP
+12 WLNGA

-25 IKALLDSGNEKEL
+25 IRDLIDSKNEKEL

-58 VGTNR
+58 VGSNR
-63 MNKYTVGVA
+63 MNKYTVGKA
-72 TQGLANYILKQGGSD
+72 TQGLANYILKQNGESF
-87 YKVAIGYDS
+87 KVAIGYDS
-96 RNNSDVFSKAAAE
+96 RNNSDIFSKTAAE
-109 ILSSNGISVYLYDD
+109 ILSSNGIKVYLYDD

-131 YAVRSLGCIAGVVVT
+131 YAVRSLGCIAGIVVT

-173 NIIEEVL
+173 NIIDEVL
-180 KVKPEEVKTGDA
+180 KVKPEEVKMGDN
-192 SRVTLIG
+192 SNVRLIG

-221 KHHDIKI
+221 KHNDIKI

-240 VPMALRKAGFT
+240 VPMALKKAGFT
-251 NLTTLEGA
+251 NITTLETV

-271 PNPENPEALQIAVNK
+271 PNPENPEALKMAVDK

-308 LLTKDGS
+308 LLDRDKN
-315 YMYLTGNQI
+315 YIYLTGNQI
-324 GSIIS
+324 GSIILH
-329 YYLITNKKN
+329 YLITNKKN
-338 VKDPYIV
+338 IKNPFVV
-345 KTIVTTELARAIADA
+345 KTIVTTELAKSIANS
-360 NNVKL
+360 NNVKIF
-365 YDVLTGFKWIANI
+365 DVLTGFKWIADI
-378 IETTKEGTY
+378 IEREKDGNY

-399 NSNVR
+399 NGNVR
-404 DKDGVSSCLMLAEVL
+404 DKDGVSACLIFAEIL
-419 AYCKDNNMTLADY
+419 AYCKDNDITLVDY

-461 ADLMTYY
+461 EDMMTYY
-468 RNNLPK
+468 RNN
-474 ENLMTYYRNNLPKE
+474 MPKE
-488 ISGVEVVSI
+488 ISGVEVIHI

-504 VYDNSGKKIKDITLP
+504 VYGNDGKKIKDITLP
-519 KSNVLQYILS
+519 KSNVLQYILK
-529 DKTKITIRPSGT
+529 DNVKITIRPSGT

-558 KRLAIAKEKVAN
+558 KRVSVAKEKVAN

>member
-1 MEKNVQDRINS
+1 MEKIVEERINS
-12 WLNGP
+12 WLNGA

-25 IKALLDSGNEKEL
+25 IRDLIDSKNEKEL

-58 VGTNR
+58 VGSNR
-63 MNKYTVGVA
+63 MNKYTVGRA
-72 TQGLANYILKQGGSD
+72 TQGLANYILKQNGESF
-87 YKVAIGYDS
+87 KVAIGYDS
-96 RNNSDVFSKAAAE
+96 RNNSDIFSKTAAE
-109 ILSSNGISVYLYDD
+109 ILSSNGIKVYLYDD

-131 YAVRSLGCIAGVVVT
+131 YAVRSLGCIAGIVVT

-173 NIIEEVL
+173 NIIDEVL
-180 KVKPEEVKTGDA
+180 KVKPEEVKMGDN
-192 SRVTLIG
+192 SNVRLIG

-221 KHHDIKI
+221 KHNDIKI

-240 VPMALRKAGFT
+240 VPMALKKAGFT
-251 NLTTLEGA
+251 NITTLETV

-271 PNPENPEALQIAVNK
+271 PNPENPEALKMAVDK

-308 LLTKDGS
+308 LLDRDKN
-315 YMYLTGNQI
+315 YIYLTGNQI
-324 GSIIS
+324 GSIILH
-329 YYLITNKKN
+329 YLITNKKN
-338 VKDPYIV
+338 IKNPFVV
-345 KTIVTTELARAIADA
+345 KTIVTTELAKSIANA
-360 NNVKL
+360 NNVKIF
-365 YDVLTGFKWIANI
+365 DVLTGFKWIADI
-378 IETTKEGTY
+378 IEREKDGNY

-399 NSNVR
+399 NGNVR
-404 DKDGVSSCLMLAEVL
+404 DKDGVSACLIFAEIL
-419 AYCKDNNMTLADY
+419 AYCKDNDITLADY

-461 ADLMTYY
+461 EDMMTYY
-468 RNNLPK
+468 RNN
-474 ENLMTYYRNNLPKE
+474 MPKE
-488 ISGVEVVSI
+488 ISGVEVIHI

-504 VYDNSGKKIKDITLP
+504 VYGNDGKKIKDITLP
-519 KSNVLQYILS
+519 KSNVLQYILK
-529 DKTKITIRPSGT
+529 DNVKITIRPSGT

-558 KRLAIAKEKVAN
+558 KRVSVAKEKVAN

>member
-1 MEKNVQDRINS
+1 MEQEVKARIDS
-12 WLNGP
+12 WLNGS

-25 IKALLDSGNEKEL
+25 IKALLDAGNEKEL
-38 TDAFYRDLEFGTGGL
+38 IDAFYRDLEFGTGGL

-72 TQGLANYILKQGGSD
+72 TQGLANYILKQGGSN

-96 RNNSDVFSKAAAE
+96 RNNSDIFSKAAAE

-131 YAVRSLGCIAGVVVT
+131 YAVRSLGCIAGIVVT

-173 NIIEEVL
+173 NIIDEVL
-180 KVKPEEVKTGDA
+180 KVKPEEVKMGDA
-192 SRVTLIG
+192 SKITIIG

-221 KHHDIKI
+221 KHNDIKI

-308 LLTKDGS
+308 LLTKDSS

-338 VKDPYIV
+338 IKNPFIV

-365 YDVLTGFKWIANI
+365 YDVLTGFKWIADV
-378 IETTKEGTY
+378 IEREKEGTY

-404 DKDGVSSCLMLAEVL
+404 DKDGVSSCLILAEVL
-419 AYCKDNNMTLADY
+419 AYCKENNMTLADY

-474 ENLMTYYRNNLPKE
+474 E
-488 ISGVEVVSI
+488 ISGVQVETI

-504 VYDNSGKKIKDITLP
+504 VYDNTGKKIKDITLP
-519 KSNVLQYILS
+519 KSNVLQYILA

-558 KRLAIAKEKVAN
+558 KRLAVAKEKVAN

>member
-1 MEKNVQDRINS
+1 MEKNIEERIDS
-12 WLNGP
+12 WLNGA

-25 IKALLDSGNEKEL
+25 IRDLLETKNEKEL

-63 MNKYTVGVA
+63 MNKYTVGRA
-72 TQGLANYILKQGGSD
+72 TQGLANYILKQKGESF
-87 YKVAIGYDS
+87 KVAIGYDS
-96 RNNSDVFSKAAAE
+96 RNNSDIFSKTAAE
-109 ILSSNGISVYLYDD
+109 ILSSNGIKVYLYDD

-131 YAVRSLGCIAGVVVT
+131 YAVRSLGCIAGIVVT

-173 NIIEEVL
+173 NIIDEVL
-180 KVKPEEVKTGDA
+180 KVSPEEVKMGDN
-192 SRVTLIG
+192 SKVSLIG

-221 KHHDIKI
+221 KHNDIKI

-240 VPMALRKAGFT
+240 VPMALKKAGFT
-251 NLTTLEGA
+251 NITTLETV

-271 PNPENPEALQIAVNK
+271 PNPENPEALKMAVDK

-308 LLTKDGS
+308 LLGRDGN
-315 YMYLTGNQI
+315 YIYLTGNQI
-324 GSIIS
+324 GSIILN
-329 YYLITNKKN
+329 YLITNKKN
-338 VKDPYIV
+338 IKNPFVV
-345 KTIVTTELARAIADA
+345 KTIVTTELARTIADA

-365 YDVLTGFKWIANI
+365 FDVLTGFKWIADI
-378 IETTKEGTY
+378 IEREKDGNY

-399 NSNVR
+399 NGNVR
-404 DKDGVSSCLMLAEVL
+404 DKDGVSSCLIFAEVL

-432 LESIYEKYGYFYEE
+432 LESLYEKYGYFYEE

-461 ADLMTYY
+461 EDMMTYY
-468 RNNLPK
+468 RNN
-474 ENLMTYYRNNLPKE
+474 MPKE
-488 ISGVEVVSI
+488 ISGVEVVHI

-504 VYDNSGKKIKDITLP
+504 VYDKDGKKIKDITLP
-519 KSNVLQYILS
+519 KSNVLQYILK
-529 DKTKITIRPSGT
+529 DNTKITIRPSGT

-558 KRLAIAKEKVAN
+558 KRVAVAKEKVAN

>member
-96 RNNSDVFSKAAAE
+96 RNNSDVFSKGAAE

-365 YDVLTGFKWIANI
+365 YDVLTGFKWIADI
-378 IETTKEGTY
+378 IERTKEGTY

-474 ENLMTYYRNNLPKE
+474 E
-488 ISGVEVVSI
+488 ISGVEVVNI

-504 VYDNSGKKIKDITLP
+504 VYDNSGKKISDIALP
-519 KSNVLQYILS
+519 KSNVLQYILA
-529 DKTKITIRPSGT
+529 DKTKITVRPSGT

-558 KRLAIAKEKVAN
+558 KRVNIAKEKVAN

>member
-1 MEKNVQDRINS
+1 MEQEVKARIDS
-12 WLNGP
+12 WLNGS

-25 IKALLDSGNEKEL
+25 IRALLDAGNEKEL
-38 TDAFYRDLEFGTGGL
+38 IDAFYRDLEFGTGGL

-131 YAVRSLGCIAGVVVT
+131 YAVRSLGCIAGIVVT

-180 KVKPEEVKTGDA
+180 KVKPEEVKMGDA
-192 SRVTLIG
+192 SKVTLIG

-251 NLTTLEGA
+251 NLTTMEGS

-271 PNPENPEALQIAVNK
+271 PNPENPEALKIAVDK

-324 GSIIS
+324 GSIIA

-338 VKDPYIV
+338 VQNPYIV

-365 YDVLTGFKWIANI
+365 YDVLTGFKWIADI
-378 IETTKEGTY
+378 IERTKDGTY

-474 ENLMTYYRNNLPKE
+474 E

-504 VYDNSGKKIKDITLP
+504 VYDNTGKKINDITLP
-519 KSNVLQYILS
+519 KSNVLQYILA

-558 KRLAIAKEKVAN
+558 KRLAVAKDKVAN

>member
-12 WLNGP
+12 WLNGS

-25 IKALLDSGNEKEL
+25 IKALLDAGNEKEL
-38 TDAFYRDLEFGTGGL
+38 IDAFYRDLEFGTGGL

-72 TQGLANYILKQGGSD
+72 TQGLANYILKQGSNN

-131 YAVRSLGCIAGVVVT
+131 YAVRSLGCIAGIVVT

-173 NIIEEVL
+173 NIIDEVL
-180 KVKPEEVKTGDA
+180 KVKPEEVKMGDA
-192 SRVTLIG
+192 SKVTLIG

-324 GSIIS
+324 GSIIA

-338 VKDPYIV
+338 VKNPYIV

-365 YDVLTGFKWIANI
+365 YDVLTGFKWIADI
-378 IETTKEGTY
+378 IERTKDGTY

-474 ENLMTYYRNNLPKE
+474 E

-504 VYDNSGKKIKDITLP
+504 VYDNSGKKISDITLP

-558 KRLAIAKEKVAN
+558 KRLAVAKEKVAN

>member
-1 MEKNVQDRINS
+1 MEKNIEERINS
-12 WLNGP
+12 WLNGA

-25 IKALLDSGNEKEL
+25 IRDLLDSKNEKEL

-63 MNKYTVGVA
+63 MNKYTVGRA
-72 TQGLANYILKQGGSD
+72 TQGLANYILKQNGKD
-87 YKVAIGYDS
+87 FKVAIGYDS
-96 RNNSDVFSKAAAE
+96 RNNSDIFSKTAAE
-109 ILSSNGISVYLYDD
+109 ILSSNGIKVYLYDD

-131 YAVRSLGCIAGVVVT
+131 YAVRSLGCIAGIVVT

-173 NIIEEVL
+173 NIIDEVL
-180 KVKPEEVKTGDA
+180 KVSPEEVKMGD
-192 SRVTLIG
+192 SSKVSLIG

-221 KHHDIKI
+221 KHNDIKI

-240 VPMALRKAGFT
+240 VPMALKKAGFT
-251 NLTTLEGA
+251 NITTLETV

-271 PNPENPEALQIAVNK
+271 PNPENPEALKMAVDK

-308 LLTKDGS
+308 LLDRDGN
-315 YMYLTGNQI
+315 YIYLTGNQI
-324 GSIIS
+324 GSIILN
-329 YYLITNKKN
+329 YLITNKKN
-338 VKDPYIV
+338 IKNPFVV
-345 KTIVTTELARAIADA
+345 KTIVTTELARTIADA

-365 YDVLTGFKWIANI
+365 FDVLTGFKWIADI
-378 IETTKEGTY
+378 IEREKDGNY

-399 NSNVR
+399 NGNVR
-404 DKDGVSSCLMLAEVL
+404 DKDGVSSCLIFAEIL
-419 AYCKDNNMTLADY
+419 AYCKDNDMTLADY
-432 LESIYEKYGYFYEE
+432 LESLYEKYGYFYEE

-461 ADLMTYY
+461 EDMMTYY
-468 RNNLPK
+468 RNN
-474 ENLMTYYRNNLPKE
+474 MPKE
-488 ISGVEVVSI
+488 ISGVEVVHI

-504 VYDNSGKKIKDITLP
+504 VYDKDGKKIKDITLP

-529 DKTKITIRPSGT
+529 DNTKITIRPSGT

-558 KRLAIAKEKVAN
+558 KRVAVAKDKVAN

>member
-1 MEKNVQDRINS
+1 MEKNIEERINS
-12 WLNGP
+12 WLNGA

-25 IKALLDSGNEKEL
+25 IKNLLDSKNEKEL

-63 MNKYTVGVA
+63 MNKYTVGRA
-72 TQGLANYILKQGGSD
+72 TQGLANYILKQNGKD
-87 YKVAIGYDS
+87 FKVAIGYDS
-96 RNNSDVFSKAAAE
+96 RNNSDIFSKTAAE
-109 ILSSNGISVYLYDD
+109 ILSSNGIKVYLYDD

-131 YAVRSLGCIAGVVVT
+131 YAVRSLGCIAGIVVT

-173 NIIEEVL
+173 NIIDEVL
-180 KVKPEEVKTGDA
+180 KVSPEEVKMGDN
-192 SRVTLIG
+192 SKVSLIG

-221 KHHDIKI
+221 KHNDIKI

-240 VPMALRKAGFT
+240 VPMALKKAGFT
-251 NLTTLEGA
+251 NITTLETV

-271 PNPENPEALQIAVNK
+271 PNPENPEALKMAVDK

-308 LLTKDGS
+308 LLDRDGN
-315 YMYLTGNQI
+315 YIYLTGNQI
-324 GSIIS
+324 GSIILN
-329 YYLITNKKN
+329 YLITNKKN
-338 VKDPYIV
+338 IKNPFVV
-345 KTIVTTELARAIADA
+345 KTIVTTELARTIADA

-365 YDVLTGFKWIANI
+365 FDVLTGFKWIADI
-378 IETTKEGTY
+378 IEREKDGNY

-399 NSNVR
+399 NGNVR
-404 DKDGVSSCLMLAEVL
+404 DKDGVSSCLIFAEIL

-432 LESIYEKYGYFYEE
+432 LESLYEKYGYFYEE

-461 ADLMTYY
+461 EDMMTYY
-468 RNNLPK
+468 RNN
-474 ENLMTYYRNNLPKE
+474 MPKE
-488 ISGVEVVSI
+488 ISGVEVVHI

-504 VYDNSGKKIKDITLP
+504 VYANDGKKIKDITLP
-519 KSNVLQYILS
+519 KSNVLQYILK
-529 DKTKITIRPSGT
+529 DNTKITIRPSGT

-546 FYFEVCVKESKD
+546 FYFEVCVKESRD
-558 KRLAIAKEKVAN
+558 KRVSVAKEKVES